1 MDTKQYNEELLKWA
15 QKETRN
21 IINVTIAE
29 FPNMGYGLKATKAI
43 KRNEIALS
51 IHKNYFLSLD
61 NCFNDKF
68 MKEKVYPKGKT
79 LNIYQKFILFLWK
92 EISLGKDSKYV
103 AYFESLPKDITN
115 VLLWSKEAIEVI
127 QRPDLKQY
135 IIDKQKKIEL
145 EYNTLVK
152 FIEEQDI
159 GKTLKPWTLNDY
171 LWLYTV
177 IESRAISLP
186 SKYDLH
192 SDVGALIPVYDFA
205 NHDFLYEGEPSLE
218 EQMKD
223 LKITEEENKQRRLIS
238 QQDYFFFDQKKN
250 SYILKAHRDYNEG
263 DQVFIMYSGKPNPH
277 FVDYYGFVSHKNPN
291 NSVTYKISL
300 KEDDRLKYFSNCFNG
315 EFANKL
321 NICHSLLPQIV
332 YKITPPGYIEG
343 IEMKKKIVYALV
355 DTFEVEIEEKTYDLS
370 WQTKT
375 FLKIFS
381 LPNDACL
388 QFLHIKKTHH
398 HDEDNHDHD
407 HDDDEDEIEE
417 AEEGEEDD
425 EEEEEK
431 VEEIKETK
439 QEKYAEKYVEKKYRI
454 DDLMNEDYFYD
465 FTHERN
471 YKEMVYRLAIR
482 MREELY
488 GKLKKEDVESKKGDI
503 YTEVAKS
510 FVVKELNIMGEFIK
524 NISK

>member
-1 MDTKQYNEELLKWA
+1 MDIKQNNEELLKWA

-29 FPNMGYGLKATKAI
+29 FPDMGYGLKATKPI

-103 AYFESLPKDITN
+103 AYFESLPRNITN
-115 VLLWSKEAIEVI
+115 VLLWSKEAIDVI
-127 QRPDLKQY
+127 QRNDLKQY
-135 IIDKQKKIEL
+135 IINKQKKIES
-145 EYNTLVK
+145 EYNALVK

-223 LKITEEENKQRRLIS
+223 LKLTEEENKQRRLIS
-238 QQDYFFFDQKKN
+238 QQDYFFFDVKKN

-277 FVDYYGFVSHKNPN
+277 FVDYYGFVSNRNPN

-332 YKITPPGYIEG
+332 YKQTPPGYIEG
-343 IEMKKKIVYALV
+343 IEMRKKVVFALV
-355 DTFEVEIEEKTYDLS
+355 DTFEVEVEEKSHDLS

-388 QFLHIKKTHH
+388 QFLHIKKK
-398 HDEDNHDHD
+398 HDHDDHD
-407 HDDDEDEIEE
+407 HDEHEHDDEEDE
-417 AEEGEEDD
+417 EEGE

-431 VEEIKETK
+431 EEEVKETK
-439 QEKYAEKYVEKKYRI
+439 EEKYVEKKYRI

-465 FTHERN
+465 STHERN

-488 GKLKKEDVESKKGDI
+488 GKLKKEDVENMKVNDI
-503 YTEVAKS
+503 YAEVAKS
-510 FVVKELNIMGEFIK
+510 FVVKELDILGGFIR